1 MSLRLSTTTKLTPEQ
16 AVERAAAYFA
26 DDLGL
31 QTAWRSPL
39 SARFEGGGG
48 HVQFSAAPTPGGAEL
63 ELETMEWEIQ
73 VRKFAADL
81 PR

>member
-1 MSLRLSTTTKLTPEQ
+1 MSLRLSITTNLTPEQ

-26 DDLGL
+26 DELGL
-31 QTAWRSPL
+31 QTAWRAPL

-48 HVQFSAAPTPGGAEL
+48 HVQLSAAPTPSGAEL
-63 ELETMEWEIQ
+63 ELETMEWEFQ
-73 VRKFAADL
+73 VRQFASDL

>member
-1 MSLRLSTTTKLTPEQ
+1 MSLRLSTTTNLTPEQ

-26 DDLGL
+26 DELGL
-31 QTAWRSPL
+31 QTAWRSLL

-48 HVQFSAAPTPGGAEL
+48 HVQVTAASTPDGAEL
-63 ELETMEWEIQ
+63 ECETMEWEFQ
-73 VRKFAADL
+73 VREFAADL